1 MAGDWIKMRTN
12 LWDDPRVSSL
22 ADATRT
28 GEATVIGGLYWLW
41 STADQHS
48 VDGRLDGYLLLGH
61 GRPGGPGTPPDPN
74 MVVVV
79 EAHAFGDPAD
89 YAAFRASQNDG
100 TFI

>member
-1 MAGDWIKMRTN
+1 MMGGRLVLLYAAPERVTT
-12 LWDDPRVSSL
+12 PRFL
-22 ADATRT
+22 A
-28 GEATVIGGLYWLW
+28 
-41 STADQHS
+41 Q
-48 VDGRLDGYLLLGH
+48 LDGYLLLGH